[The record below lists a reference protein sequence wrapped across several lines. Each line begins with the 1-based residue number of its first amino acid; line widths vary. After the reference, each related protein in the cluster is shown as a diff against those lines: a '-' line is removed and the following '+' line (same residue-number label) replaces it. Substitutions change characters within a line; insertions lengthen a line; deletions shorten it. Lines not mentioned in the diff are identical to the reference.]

1 MEILKVKN
9 LSLDF
14 DVTGEVAGG
23 YRYTG
28 VECGLKSVPVVGL
41 KSALASLNTITIPKE
56 ELDVSGARANIVKTI
71 DLNDYLP
78 EGVSLAG
85 KDSSEITVTLTVEQ
99 LKERGIYGPHQRLP
113 VMLGRTA
120 PTAIGQTRERSQS
133 GSVRFRKNLTA
144 CSLRLRT

>member
-99 LKERGIYGPHQRLP
+99 LKEREVYGPHQRCQLCWGGQ
-113 VMLGRTA
+113 LLQLSGRPGNGHSPDPCA
-120 PTAIGQTRERSQS
+120 Y
-133 GSVRFRKNLTA
+133 RKNLTA
-144 CSLRLRT
+144 CSYG

>member
-1 MEILKVKN
+1 M
-9 LSLDF
+9 
-14 DVTGEVAGG
+14 
-23 YRYTG
+23 
-28 VECGLKSVPVVGL
+28 
-41 KSALASLNTITIPKE
+41 
-56 ELDVSGARANIVKTI
+56 KTI

-99 LKERGIYGPHQRLP
+99 LKEREYTARISAA
-113 VMLGRTA
+113 MLGLTV

>member
-14 DVTGEVAGG
+14 DVTGEVASG
-23 YRYTG
+23 YRYSG
-28 VECGLKSVPVVGL
+28 VECALKSVPVVGL

-56 ELDVSGARANIVKTI
+56 ELDVTGAKANIVKTI

-85 KDSSEITVTLTVEQ
+85 RQ
-99 LKERGIYGPHQRLP
+99 LRDHGDFDRGAVKRAGIHGAHQ
-113 VMLGRTA
+113 
-120 PTAIGQTRERSQS
+120 
-133 GSVRFRKNLTA
+133 F
-144 CSLRLRT
+144 